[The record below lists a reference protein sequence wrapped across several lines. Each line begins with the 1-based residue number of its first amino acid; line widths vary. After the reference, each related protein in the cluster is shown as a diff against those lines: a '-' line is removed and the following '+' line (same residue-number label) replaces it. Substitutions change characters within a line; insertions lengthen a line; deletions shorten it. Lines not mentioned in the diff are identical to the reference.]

1 MQSTYHRGHTLT
13 WEEHSQGQNT
23 LIFINGYSANRS
35 IWRHEV
41 AHMATYG
48 RCVSLDLPGH
58 YPAQVPPDYR
68 ELSQELL
75 LDLEL
80 RAIREIANGQPV
92 TLIGHSTG
100 GMVALAL
107 AAMQPEL
114 VQRVV
119 AIAPVVW
126 GPLSGFLGL
135 YQRQMYLLGGYRFYW
150 LNYRA
155 TQCSLPYVK
164 WGIGQFYSG
173 DPAAYRRN
181 PRAKAAVEHWHHDY
195 QRSSIRNLAILLKLL
210 ERCDIRPLVEQIR
223 CPVMIVAGRRDPVV
237 PIQQARW
244 LQQHVVGSQLLE
256 VAEAGHLPHWEAADQ
271 VEAAIRAW
279 MG

>member
-1 MQSTYHRGHTLT
+1 
-13 WEEHSQGQNT
+13 
-23 LIFINGYSANRS
+23 
-35 IWRHEV
+35 
-41 AHMATYG
+41 MAQYG
-48 RCVSLDLPGH
+48 RCVTLDLPGH
-58 YPAQVPPDYR
+58 YPAQVPPDYA
-68 ELSQELL
+68 ELSQEMLF
-75 LDLEL
+75 DLEL

-107 AAMQPEL
+107 AAMQPDL

-119 AIAPVVW
+119 AISPVVW

-135 YQRQMYLLGGYRFYW
+135 YQRQMWLLGGYAFYW

-155 TQCSLPYVK
+155 TQRSLPYIK

-181 PRAKAAVEHWHHDY
+181 PIAHAAIEHWHQDY
-195 QRSSIRNLAILLKLL
+195 QHSSIRNFAILLKLL
-210 ERCDIRPLVEQIR
+210 ERCDIRPLLSNIH
-223 CPVMIVAGRRDPVV
+223 CPLLIVAGQRDPVV
-237 PIQQARW
+237 PIRQAHWLHQQ
-244 LQQHVVGSQLLE
+244 VTGSELLE
-256 VAEAGHLPHWEAADQ
+256 VAEAGHLPHWEAAERVD
-271 VEAAIRAW
+271 AAIRAW